1 MMKKGPTRVRNW
13 MVYPVFDGQAHVV
26 TVVHV
31 IWAGASRW
39 GLLTEMHQQNKGLNG
54 VDTYVV

>member
-1 MMKKGPTRVRNW
+1 
-13 MVYPVFDGQAHVV
+13 MVYPVFDGQAHV
-26 TVVHV
+26 TVAHV

-54 VDTYVV
+54 VDTYVVW